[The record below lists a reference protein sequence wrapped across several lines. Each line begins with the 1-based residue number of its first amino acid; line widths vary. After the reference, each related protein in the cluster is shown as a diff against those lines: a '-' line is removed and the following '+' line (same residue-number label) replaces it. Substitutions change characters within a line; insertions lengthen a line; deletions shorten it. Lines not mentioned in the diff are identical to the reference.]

1 MHYKGGESMRVET
14 HTETV
19 PIYDIIYD
27 DDGISIIEERYIE
40 DREITITDIYADE
53 GKVFVERST
62 GKALSEHITLGT
74 EDSAENYSE
83 MPIAEMVME

>member
-1 MHYKGGESMRVET
+1 MRIEIR
-14 HTETV
+14 TEIV
-19 PIYDIIYD
+19 PIYDIQYD
-27 DDGISIIEERYIE
+27 EYGEIVDAECIGNQK
-40 DREITITDIYADE
+40 ITITDIYADE
-53 GKVFVERST
+53 GKVFVEKST

>member
-1 MHYKGGESMRVET
+1 MRVET
-14 HTETV
+14 RIEMI
-19 PIYDIIYD
+19 PIYETIYD

-40 DREITITDIYADE
+40 DKEITITDIYADE

-74 EDSAENYSE
+74 DDSVENYSE
-83 MPIAEMVME
+83 MPITENGNGVKIYKD

>member
-1 MHYKGGESMRVET
+1 MKVKAT
-14 HTETV
+14 TKIV
-19 PIYDIIYD
+19 PIYENIYD
-27 DDGISIIEERYIE
+27 DDGFIIEERYIGE
-40 DREITITDIYADE
+40 KEITVIDIYADE

-74 EDSAENYSE
+74 EDSAENYTE